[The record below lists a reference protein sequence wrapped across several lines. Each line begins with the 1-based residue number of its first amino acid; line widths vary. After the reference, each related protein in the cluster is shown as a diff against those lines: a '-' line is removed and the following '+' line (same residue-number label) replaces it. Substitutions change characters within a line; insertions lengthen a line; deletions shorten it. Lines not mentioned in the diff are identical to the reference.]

1 MQKVLMFV
9 LNIFL
14 KFFQSFLKTNL
25 LRTKID
31 YFLFIEEQKLL
42 IFMYVI

>member
-1 MQKVLMFV
+1 MFV

-14 KFFQSFLKTNL
+14 KLLQSFLKKNL

-31 YFLFIEEQKLL
+31 YVLFIEEQKLL